1 MERERKIGVLV
12 TLTLSMM
19 ILSTAMLLELSIGS
33 SAKGLI
39 QGVGL
44 DNGNIKASQ
53 SGTYKYNQLVNDT
66 IVNENMQIPAGNQSK
81 TFTVSVPGEGFGARL
96 LGSYSIKGGAVPA
109 IHLYVVD
116 ASKCAIP
123 YQPSSCSSYIIDQI
137 SSNSYINMSLPIG
150 KTYNLFFLN
159 EANIAS
165 EEKSVSAKLF
175 LEHYPF
181 SVKIMTG
188 QTNNTI
194 SLNQFFPS
202 KIEVKI
208 GQSITWY
215 NPSQV
220 AEPHTVTLVLDDKYR
235 AGVFAPF
242 SIPTTTKL
250 ISVPLGSN
258 TQPTLLPGQNRTS
271 NMIALNERAFKPI
284 VIESSGVAKFL
295 NVSKL
300 SANYTVNG
308 SEKYIN
314 SGFLLP
320 TGKEGSFPSSANTF
334 TVKFNKAGRYDY
346 FDIFHPWMTG
356 KITVR

>member
-1 MERERKIGVLV
+1 VERGRKIGVLI

-19 ILSTAMLLELSIGS
+19 ILSTTILLELSIGF
-33 SAKGLI
+33 SAKGLT
-39 QGVGL
+39 QDVGL

-53 SGTYKYNQLVNDT
+53 SGTYKYDQLVNDT
-66 IVNENMQIPAGNQSK
+66 IVNENMQITPGNQSK
-81 TFTVSVPGEGFGARL
+81 TFTMSVPSEGFGARL
-96 LGSYSIKGGAVPA
+96 VGSYSIKGGSVPA

-116 ASKCAIP
+116 ATKCAIP

-165 EEKSVSAKLF
+165 EVRSVSAKLF

-188 QTNNTI
+188 QTNNTT

-220 AEPHTVTLVLDDKYR
+220 AEPRTITLVLDGKYK

-242 SIPTTTKL
+242 SVPNMTKL
-250 ISVPLGSN
+250 TSIPLGSN
-258 TQPTLLPGQNRTS
+258 TQPTLLPGKNRTS

-284 VIESSGVAKFL
+284 VIDSSGVAKFL

-308 SEKYIN
+308 NEKYIN

-320 TGKEGSFPSSANTF
+320 IGKEGSFPSSLNTF

-356 KITVR
+356 RITVR